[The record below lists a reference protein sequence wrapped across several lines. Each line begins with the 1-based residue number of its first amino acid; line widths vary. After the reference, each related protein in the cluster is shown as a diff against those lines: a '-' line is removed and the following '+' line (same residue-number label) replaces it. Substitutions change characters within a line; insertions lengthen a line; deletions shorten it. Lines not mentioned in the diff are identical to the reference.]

1 MKRKMLGVIIGAMLT
16 IAGFAQNP
24 FEVQATNQFKGVFVS
39 SDFKLRMYEENG
51 EVVGNLFWTDGNKI
65 YPLRAKLQDSILVGH
80 FANNA
85 KQFPFSLTCQD
96 DGFYFKAGSK
106 TATMNKLSE
115 IDFEDTWEGGNVKVI
130 LEKARGNQYQ
140 GFIFFNGQKYIFAG
154 RANDISIT
162 GKFSKGS
169 QSFPVTLMQDFN
181 ENSIKFTTGAYS
193 KMLSGKKY
201 LLKQQ
206 EKMEA
211 MKENLNN
218 NSIGMQ
224 FVFIEPGSF
233 QMGSNNGD
241 SDEKPIHRV
250 TISNDFYMGKYEV
263 TQSEYESIMGSN
275 PSNFSGSNNP
285 VEKVSWHD
293 AIAFCKTLTEREQ
306 NAGRLPAGARY
317 RLPTEAE
324 WEYCAKGGN
333 KSKGYTYSG
342 SDSINS
348 VGWYSSNSGSKT
360 NPVGQKQANEL
371 GLYDM
376 SGNVWEWCN
385 DWKGSYSSGSVT
397 NPSGAS
403 SGSSRVLRGGS
414 WNSSAS
420 DCRSA
425 LRLWCEPSNAN
436 YYFGFRVLLVLE

>member
-65 YPLRAKLQDSILVGH
+65 YPLRAKLQDSVLVGH

-85 KQFPFSLTCQD
+85 KQFPFSLTSQD

-106 TATMNKLSE
+106 TATMNKISE

-130 LEKARGNQYQ
+130 LEKASGNQYQ

-211 MKENLNN
+211 MKEQINK
-218 NSIGMQ
+218 NSIGMK
-224 FVFIEPGSF
+224 FVFVEPGSF

-241 SDEKPIHRV
+241 SDEKPVHRV
-250 TISNDFYMGKYEV
+250 LLTKPFAMGKYEV

-285 VEKVSWHD
+285 VEEVSWHD

-306 NAGRLPAGARY
+306 NAGRLSAGAKY

-348 VGWYSSNSGSKT
+348 VGWYTSNSGSET
-360 NPVGQKQANEL
+360 HPVGQKQANEL

-385 DWKGSYSSGSVT
+385 DWYGNYNSKSVSDPKGYAETST
-397 NPSGAS
+397 
-403 SGSSRVLRGGS
+403 RVNRGGG
-414 WNSSAS
+414 WGNVDLGCCPAN
-420 DCRSA
+420 RTN
-425 LRLWCEPSNAN
+425 LRPI
-436 YYFGFRVLLVLE
+436 YKGDFMGFRVLLVLE